1 MDAAEFFFTPPKVKT
16 KSKNSSVD
24 TPRRKRR
31 FSSGQEPPRKRAK
44 LRTKSSSRHYS
55 GLFKKDGKGGRLS
68 PAVGSSFKK
77 GSRRKYPMVTPF
89 PARPHAYSWVYTS
102 VLDNYKNGCEAGL
115 KKQSSG
121 KFKNMIELKPYQ
133 WFVGKYFNPMN
144 PLKGIL
150 LYYSIGSGKLCTGI
164 NTAYQFQKKGWNVL
178 WVTRTTLKNDV
189 DKNLIQNTCHEGLI
203 RAIKSG
209 EIARDT
215 PESRRQYFLRHF
227 KWIDL
232 ISFKAFTN
240 LCAGRRTELSD
251 KMDRLNGKDD
261 PFRRT
266 VIIIDEAHK
275 FLEPEQFSAQERP
288 EFQYVESAMQRSYDI
303 SGTDSCKLMLMTG
316 TPVGSRPEDT
326 FLRLMNVIIAKNKI
340 VPDDFN
346 NPSTLARKL
355 RGMVLKLD
363 ISTDPSLFAQPKFEE
378 VVTVLDDTQ
387 HHHHHDQ
394 NENISPE
401 QKEKYNVCAGLTSLA
416 KAKEIFPDMD
426 AKKFKVF
433 KAECKALKQ
442 VIEGDRKKGKKGGG
456 AAVASSQLGAIE
468 SCLALEEGG
477 RKKNKRDTTP
487 TPTTTTPTTKKGK
500 SPGRLPTPSPSSHS
514 SSRGSSVSPSSSGI
528 SVTTKLKKTKVG
540 LKSKAKSKKPKPK
553 KPKPKLKKAQKA
565 KSTPP

>member
-1 MDAAEFFFTPPKVKT
+1 MDSAGFFFTPPKVKT
-16 KSKNSSVD
+16 KSKNSID

-55 GLFKKDGKGGRLS
+55 GLFRKGGAGAGAG
-68 PAVGSSFKK
+68 PTVGSSFIE
-77 GSRRKYPMVTPF
+77 GSRKKYPIVTPF
-89 PARPHAYSWVYTS
+89 PARPHEYSWVYTS

-144 PLKGIL
+144 PLNGIL

-189 DKNLIQNTCHEGLI
+189 DKNLIQTTCHEGLI

-251 KMDRLNGKDD
+251 KMDRLNGKAD

-266 VIIIDEAHK
+266 VIVIDEAHK

-288 EFQYVESAMQRSYDI
+288 EFQYVESAMQRSYDL
-303 SGTDSCKLMLMTG
+303 SGTDSCKLVLMTG

-326 FLRLMNVIIAKNKI
+326 LLRLMNVIIAKNKI

-355 RGMVLKLD
+355 RGLVLKLD

-378 VVTVLDDTQ
+378 VVTVLDSSLSSSNQ
-387 HHHHHDQ
+387 G
-394 NENISPE
+394 EVSPE
-401 QKEKYNVCAGLTSLA
+401 QKERYTVCSGLTSLA
-416 KAKEIFPDMD
+416 KAKEVFPDMD

-433 KAECKALKQ
+433 RAECKPLKQ
-442 VIEGDRKKGKKGGG
+442 MIEGPGNKGKGKGKKGQQGNQG
-456 AAVASSQLGAIE
+456 SQLGAIE
-468 SCLALEEGG
+468 SCLALEEGKKRTT
-477 RKKNKRDTTP
+477 RKKTSS
-487 TPTTTTPTTKKGK
+487 GGI
-500 SPGRLPTPSPSSHS
+500 GRLPTPSPSSS
-514 SSRGSSVSPSSSGI
+514 SGSRGSRTGSGTGSGI
-528 SVTTKLKKTKVG
+528 SVTTKPKKKKG
-540 LKSKAKSKKPKPK
+540 PKAKAKPKSR
-553 KPKPKLKKAQKA
+553 KLKVITTA
-565 KSTPP
+565 KSPSSFSSSGSPS